1 MTGKPNIAHQRE
13 HHLVR
18 HGGGSIMLWGSYTSA
33 GTLKLVRV
41 DGKMGGAK
49 YKTIPEEN
57 LLEA

>member
-1 MTGKPNIAHQRE
+1 MRGSLKKTCLLFATSLAGVI
-13 HHLVR
+13 
-18 HGGGSIMLWGSYTSA
+18 SIMLWGSYTSA